1 MGLGVLLWPM
11 YLLTELQVI
20 IMQRGMRITLHA
32 ADAQLLRQNR
42 LGVKGIIMPGVRQ
55 EEEAA
60 RRRRRR

>member
-1 MGLGVLLWPM
+1 
-11 YLLTELQVI
+11 
-20 IMQRGMRITLHA
+20 MQRGMRITLHA